1 MGSTAVKELGIT
13 RWRVAALA
21 IAILMAL
28 GLLSGTYALERSLP
42 AGIVRLLEHRENGGG
57 QQNGNDHDSSV
68 SETARENHGQEVA
81 QTARENHGQEEAEVA
96 RENHGQQV
104 SETARDNHGQRV
116 SAIAKSKAD

>member
-42 AGIVRLLEHRENGGG
+42 AGIVRLLEHR
-57 QQNGNDHDSSV
+57 
-68 SETARENHGQEVA
+68 
-81 QTARENHGQEEAEVA
+81 
-96 RENHGQQV
+96 
-104 SETARDNHGQRV
+104 
-116 SAIAKSKAD
+116 